1 MLKLHLV
8 VHVEVCM
15 VTSGESLLSVED
27 SGGGGGGGGVEG
39 CRRDFLLSCCKR

>member
-15 VTSGESLLSVED
+15 VTSGESLED
-27 SGGGGGGGGVEG
+27 SGGGGGVEG